1 MSRAAVLLSSSVASH
16 SSGFCNFVEQAM
28 PQARNRDNLNL
39 KVMKEL
45 KVKDPQTNGY
55 YNMIEFDD
63 FEYVNPIQKMS
74 EIVIRSM
81 SQMAKN
87 HLMFAKE
94 NNLLPNI
101 EGVANPNAIIEK
113 VALKNGIEMW
123 EEEFQDIKSQ
133 TLPDNIFNLLEC
145 KLKKEQIKILKGLS
159 LTSEE
164 LMLFIFK
171 AWENYGFTYSMYVSH
186 HIPNG
191 LDEKQMPVFAYK
203 ENNEDI
209 ISVGNTVLTEGQ
221 IKQAIDHRKVIVSKF
236 LDRGEA
242 WHCFFQT
249 YRSLKGE
256 EAYKNGHP
264 HLHYISH
271 TWGLSRRYV
280 LEQLQSKDYKLP
292 SLPHIDFHTHR
303 NPRNKDV

>member
-123 EEEFQDIKSQ
+123 EEEFQDIKS
-133 TLPDNIFNLLEC
+133 
-145 KLKKEQIKILKGLS
+145 
-159 LTSEE
+159 
-164 LMLFIFK
+164 
-171 AWENYGFTYSMYVSH
+171 
-186 HIPNG
+186 
-191 LDEKQMPVFAYK
+191 
-203 ENNEDI
+203 
-209 ISVGNTVLTEGQ
+209 
-221 IKQAIDHRKVIVSKF
+221 
-236 LDRGEA
+236 
-242 WHCFFQT
+242 
-249 YRSLKGE
+249 
-256 EAYKNGHP
+256 
-264 HLHYISH
+264 
-271 TWGLSRRYV
+271 
-280 LEQLQSKDYKLP
+280 
-292 SLPHIDFHTHR
+292 
-303 NPRNKDV
+303 